1 MIYLCTNQKE
11 IFKDNDY
18 KVITPT
24 ETLELIKDWKVCQV
38 DSETNGRDAHL
49 CRFLSVQLGN
59 DKADARI
66 VIDCSTVDI
75 KLFKS
80 FLENVF
86 CIFQNGKFDLQFF
99 FNHGI
104 IIRKLYDTMIVEQ
117 LLYLGWPSG
126 QISYSL
132 KALCKRYLNK
142 NIDKTVRGE
151 IIWRGLDKKVIL
163 YAASDVTNLEK
174 IMHLQVAECK
184 KKGCLVGAKLEC
196 DAVAPIAYMEWCGI
210 HLDVDKWK
218 AKMIKDKENL
228 ETAKKAL
235 DNFIIRISKEED
247 FHPGTADSKVYIP
260 LDKDEELLYKPL
272 RTDSYLYDY
281 EDPQIHNKYA
291 VYNRPIKLSQFVYI
305 DRQGD
310 LFLGYDL
317 TPKVKINWSSSQQV
331 VKIAK
336 ILGFDTTV
344 QDKKTGKDKDSV
356 LEKQL
361 KGQKGICDEFLKLY
375 FDYQGYNKVVT
386 SFGQGH
392 LNVINPIT
400 NRIHTIFKQLGASS
414 GRMSCGSNQ
423 PNLDL
428 AKVNHVSPKECTYP
442 NLQQLPS
449 DEETRASF
457 TAEKDNLFVSCDFSA
472 EESRLAA
479 DIYNDE
485 EFKKE
490 FLERTGDTHSMF
502 AWAVFKD
509 ECKQCGCKSAADVKK
524 LAPQWRKKVKT
535 VEFAYL
541 FGAAAPT
548 ISKSADCTIEE
559 AQKYID
565 TLNNEFKGVS
575 SFASR
580 GSVFVRNHG
589 YIVINPITGHKL
601 YWSDWDDWKFESK
614 NWNQDFWE
622 EYKLYHKGT
631 GDTISQMVRHHFQIA
646 GKYDRLARNVVT
658 QGTGAI
664 ILKTAIKKLFDWI
677 VDNNYFGKIK
687 LCVCVHDE
695 INCEYPK
702 EVKDFP
708 KTLEK
713 IMESSAAIYCKSLS
727 IPASPEI
734 SDHWVH

>member
-184 KKGCLVGAKLEC
+184 KKCCLVGAKLEC

-247 FHPGTADSKVYIP
+247 FHPGTANSKVYIP

-291 VYNRPIKLSQFVYI
+291 VYNRP
-305 DRQGD
+305 
-310 LFLGYDL
+310 
-317 TPKVKINWSSSQQV
+317 
-331 VKIAK
+331 
-336 ILGFDTTV
+336 
-344 QDKKTGKDKDSV
+344 
-356 LEKQL
+356 
-361 KGQKGICDEFLKLY
+361 
-375 FDYQGYNKVVT
+375 
-386 SFGQGH
+386 
-392 LNVINPIT
+392 
-400 NRIHTIFKQLGASS
+400 
-414 GRMSCGSNQ
+414 
-423 PNLDL
+423 
-428 AKVNHVSPKECTYP
+428 
-442 NLQQLPS
+442 
-449 DEETRASF
+449 F
-457 TAEKDNLFVSCDFSA
+457 T
-472 EESRLAA
+472 
-479 DIYNDE
+479 
-485 EFKKE
+485 
-490 FLERTGDTHSMF
+490 
-502 AWAVFKD
+502 
-509 ECKQCGCKSAADVKK
+509 
-524 LAPQWRKKVKT
+524 
-535 VEFAYL
+535 
-541 FGAAAPT
+541 
-548 ISKSADCTIEE
+548 
-559 AQKYID
+559 
-565 TLNNEFKGVS
+565 
-575 SFASR
+575 
-580 GSVFVRNHG
+580 
-589 YIVINPITGHKL
+589 
-601 YWSDWDDWKFESK
+601 
-614 NWNQDFWE
+614 
-622 EYKLYHKGT
+622 
-631 GDTISQMVRHHFQIA
+631 
-646 GKYDRLARNVVT
+646 
-658 QGTGAI
+658 
-664 ILKTAIKKLFDWI
+664 
-677 VDNNYFGKIK
+677 
-687 LCVCVHDE
+687 
-695 INCEYPK
+695 
-702 EVKDFP
+702 
-708 KTLEK
+708 
-713 IMESSAAIYCKSLS
+713 
-727 IPASPEI
+727 
-734 SDHWVH
+734 

>member
-1 MIYLCTNQKE
+1 MIYLCTNQSELFSNKNYE
-11 IFKDNDY
+11 I
-18 KVITPT
+18 ITPKQ
-24 ETLELIKDWKVCQV
+24 TLEFIKDWKVCQV
-38 DSETNGRDAHL
+38 DSETNGRDSHL
-49 CRFLSVQLGN
+49 CKFLSVQLGN

-75 KLFKS
+75 KLFKD
-80 FLENVF
+80 FLENTF

-117 LLYLGWPSG
+117 LLHLGWPSG
-126 QISYSL
+126 SISYSL
-132 KALCKRYLNK
+132 KALCKRYLGID
-142 NIDKTVRGE
+142 IDKTVRGE
-151 IIWRGLDKKVIL
+151 IIWRGLDDKVIP

-218 AKMIKDKENL
+218 AKMVKDKENL
-228 ETAKKAL
+228 DKAKKTL
-235 DNFIIRISKEED
+235 DDFI
-247 FHPGTADSKVYIP
+247 
-260 LDKDEELLYKPL
+260 
-272 RTDSYLYDY
+272 
-281 EDPQIHNKYA
+281 
-291 VYNRPIKLSQFVYI
+291 IKLSKEGYKKPYKDSLGNIFYNIIEAKNFSKYVFI

-317 TPKVKINWSSSQQV
+317 TPKVNINWSSSKQV

-344 QDKKTGKDKDSV
+344 IDKKTGEDKDSV

-375 FDYQGYNKVVT
+375 FDYQGYKKVVT

-392 LNVINPIT
+392 LNAINPT
-400 NRIHTIFKQLGASS
+400 THRIHTVFKQLGASS
-414 GRMSCGSNQ
+414 GRMSCGSQQ
-423 PNLDL
+423 PNTDL
-428 AKVNHVSPKECTYP
+428 ARVNKVSPKDCTFP
-442 NLQQLPS
+442 NLQQLPA
-449 DEETRASF
+449 DEETRAAF
-457 TAEKDNLFVSCDFSA
+457 TAENGNLFVSCDFSA

-479 DIYNDE
+479 DIYNDI

-502 AWAVFKD
+502 AWAVFKE

-524 LAPQWRKKVKT
+524 LAPQWRKKVKA

-548 ISKSADCTIEE
+548 ISKSADCTVEE

-575 SFASR
+575 SFAVK
-580 GSVFVRNHG
+580 GSQFVRTHG
-589 YIVINPITGHKL
+589 YIVINPATGHKL
-601 YWSDWDDWKFESK
+601 YWRNWDDWRFESS

-631 GDTISQMVRHHFQIA
+631 NDSICQSVRKHFQAA

-677 VDNNYFGKIK
+677 VDNDYFGKVK

-702 EVKDFP
+702 ELEDFP
-708 KTLEK
+708 KILEN
-713 IMESSAAIYCKSLS
+713 IMETSAAKYCKSLP
-727 IPASPEI
+727 IPACPEVGMWWK
-734 SDHWVH
+734 H